1 MQGKVRCRVKPES
14 WRTGHDT
21 RQQHNH
27 ATVCTGYQ
35 AVVTMQIELGGRG
48 ELKGLASDSC
58 GLIVAPNFILTATI
72 KQFYS

>member
-1 MQGKVRCRVKPES
+1 M
-14 WRTGHDT
+14 W
-21 RQQHNH
+21 QQHNN

-48 ELKGLASDSC
+48 ELKGQASDSF
-58 GLIVAPNFILTATI
+58 GLIVAPNFIWTATI